1 MKNFTQPAFRL
12 YLGLF
17 LKIIICTLWLL
28 CIASA
33 AMSADAGNDRLFASI
48 TVPPA
53 SKSAC
58 AGSTTTFTVTAT
70 GGALTYT
77 WQVSTDNGVTFNN
90 ITATANYTGF
100 NTSTLTISNTP
111 ATFNGNRYRVIVTD
125 GTPATSAAAVL
136 TVNALPD
143 VEPANISQS
152 VCQGGGTS
160 LPAKSGVGY
169 TYVWQVS
176 TDNGG
181 SWSAVPNASPY
192 LDVNTTNLKVNPAMT
207 TMSGYLYRVQTF
219 NGTCTATSGVD
230 TLLVYEPSV
239 STPANS
245 VAFCTGNTV
254 TLPVT
259 ATSPLGASALSYIWQ
274 IRTSPTT
281 YANLADDATYSG
293 TIGNTLSIAN
303 IPSSLDGAGYK
314 LVVTDSKGCFAEQA
328 ISLVR
333 NQPAIIN
340 TAPPDTTLCAGIRLF
355 LRGTG
360 SNVLSYLWQSDNGT
374 NGVTW
379 TTVSTNSIYNIPAVS
394 TAINGHKYKFSV
406 SDVCGGS
413 VSRQLTVTVRRSG
426 TWYGTKDIKWEEPLN
441 WCGGVPDN
449 TIDVLIPNSP
459 FPPFMPNISDGT
471 GTAFFKSIVI
481 ESATRL
487 TISGGTVDNMTG
499 PFDIQGTVAYT
510 APRNQPVFPAN
521 HGSLEING
529 SGNKVLG
536 SNVDIS
542 HNLVLGGAAKL
553 VTGTNIITMK
563 TGSNPIVASPFTD
576 LVATSWIVTGN
587 GTAGAANTGLGGLR
601 IEQIDAADGAV
612 LFPIGPTPVAYN
624 PIQLTNAGT
633 LDHFTIAVNDQVIPG
648 GIIDAGINRTWLVSE
663 AVPNGSSV
671 TLSMKWLGGEEQAA
685 FDRTQTKIIRS
696 NGAMIVESSASAP
709 ASGTN
714 PFARAG
720 GSFVTLSQFSVAS
733 TVVVLPVE
741 LKSFTAQKTGSAAVG
756 LTWNTTGSTMPK
768 HFTVQRSADGVHFVN
783 ISQVNGET
791 GKGAY
796 NYSDNL
802 PGSGT
807 VYYRLMIT
815 GQQEEITY
823 SGIQT
828 VLLNGTNL
836 VQLRPSATTGSTTQ
850 LYIQTTQQSV
860 VSVYVTDIAGR
871 IHSRQSVQF
880 NKGEHLLPVWIGG
893 LPKGV
898 YYVHVKDSKGD
909 INVLT
914 LVKQ

>member
-1 MKNFTQPAFRL
+1 MKNFTQSASRS

-33 AMSADAGNDRLFASI
+33 AMSADAGNNEFFAGI

-58 AGSTTTFTVTAT
+58 AGTTTTFSVTAT
-70 GGALTYT
+70 GAGALTYT
-77 WQVSTDNGVTFNN
+77 WQVSTDGGANFNN

-100 NTSTLTISNTP
+100 NTATLTISNIP
-111 ATFNGNRYRVIVTD
+111 ASFNGYRYRVAVTD
-125 GTPATSAAAVL
+125 GTPVTSAAAIL

-152 VCQGGGTS
+152 VCQSGGTS
-160 LPAKSGVGY
+160 LPARSGAGY

-181 SWSAVPNASPY
+181 SWSAVPNAAPY
-192 LDVNTTNLKVNPAMT
+192 ADVTTNNLKVNNAT
-207 TMSGYLYRVQTF
+207 AAMSGYLYRVQTS
-219 NGTCTATSGVD
+219 NGTCTAISGVD
-230 TLLVYEPSV
+230 TLLVYQPNV
-239 STPANS
+239 STPAGS
-245 VAFCTGNTV
+245 IAFCTGATV

-259 ATSPLGASALSYIWQ
+259 ATSPLGAAALSYVWQ

-281 YANLADDATYSG
+281 YANLTNDATYSG
-293 TIGNTLSIAN
+293 TITNTLSITN
-303 IPSSLDGAGYK
+303 IQSSLDGAGYK
-314 LVVTDSKGCFAEQA
+314 LIVTDSKGCFAEQA

-333 NQPAIIN
+333 NQPAVIN
-340 TAPPDTTLCAGIRLF
+340 TAPPDTTLCAGTRLL

-360 SNVLSYLWQSDNGT
+360 SNVSSFLWQSDNGT

-379 TTVSTNSIYNIPAVS
+379 TNLNTSSIYNIPAVS
-394 TAINGHKYKFSV
+394 TAINGHKYKFTV

-449 TIDVLIPNSP
+449 TIDVLVPNSP

-510 APRNQPVFPAN
+510 APRNQAVFPAN

-542 HNLVLGGAAKL
+542 HNLVLGGTAKL

-563 TGSNPIVASPFTD
+563 TGSNPIVASAFTD
-576 LVATSWIVTGN
+576 PSTSWIVTGN
-587 GTAGAANTGLGGLR
+587 GNAGAANTGLGGLR
-601 IEQIDAADGAV
+601 VEQIDAADGAV

-633 LDHFTIAVNDQVIPG
+633 MDHFTIAVNDQMIPG
-648 GIIDAGINRTWLVSE
+648 GIFDAGVNRTWLVSE
-663 AVPNGSSV
+663 AVPNGSNV
-671 TLSMKWLGGEEQAA
+671 MLSLKWQGTEEQAS

-696 NGAMIVESSASAP
+696 NGSMIVESSASAP

-714 PFARAG
+714 PYARAG
-720 GSFVTLSQFSVAS
+720 GSFAVLSQFSVAS
-733 TVVVLPVE
+733 NVVVLPVE
-741 LKSFTAQKTGSAAVG
+741 LKSFTAQKTGNAAVG
-756 LTWNTTGSTMPK
+756 LTWNTTGATIPK
-768 HFTVQRSADGVHFVN
+768 SFTVQRSADGVHFIN
-783 ISQVNGET
+783 IGQLNGET
-791 GKGAY
+791 GKSAY
-796 NYSDNL
+796 NYNDNL
-802 PGSGT
+802 PGTGT
-807 VYYRLMIT
+807 VYYRLLIT
-815 GQQEEITY
+815 GQQHEIAY

-828 VLLNGTNL
+828 VLLNSANL
-836 VQLRPSATTGSTTQ
+836 VQLRPSATTGSTTHV
-850 LYIQTTQQSV
+850 YIQTTQQSV
-860 VSVYVTDIAGR
+860 VSVYVTDITGR
-871 IHSRQSVQF
+871 IYSRQSVQF

-893 LPKGV
+893 LTKGV
-898 YYVHVKDSKGD
+898 YYVHVKDSNGNA
-909 INVLT
+909 NVLT